1 MEDNK
6 QNIYYKTDRSNF
18 SQEGNIYYN
27 NDRQYQFVGSSIN
40 DNIYVKEFF
49 SSRIVK
55 YISEQITLLT
65 KGVDEKGRDIVVP
78 DDKILW
84 VMNTVYFSYNPPIGF
99 DQDRNN
105 EIYIRSLVGQTITRI
120 VYDIT
125 NVLGYEQCM
134 NKYSIWNT
142 VLGDFNEN
150 KLRSHAPIKLKEK
163 RPNSFE
169 FNMNY

>member
-49 SSRIVK
+49 SSIIVK

-65 KGVDEKGRDIVVP
+65 KGVDEKGRDIIVP

-84 VMNTVYFSYNPPIGF
+84 VMNKF
-99 DQDRNN
+99 NN
-105 EIYIRSLVGQTITRI
+105 NKNHLFNLKI
-120 VYDIT
+120 VKQI
-125 NVLGYEQCM
+125 
-134 NKYSIWNT
+134 I
-142 VLGDFNEN
+142 
-150 KLRSHAPIKLKEK
+150 
-163 RPNSFE
+163 
-169 FNMNY
+169 